1 VYATE
6 GFEEADPFVTS
17 RHDYPTESTITV
29 RAGGCGLELRWDV
42 LEGRST
48 TWESCSGGE
57 LRRELELHTFFG
69 TEDRRDYRCEP
80 GARAPAA
87 ASAPGESWTNRCAT
101 DTTTETAVAT
111 VVALEPVSV
120 DGRPVEALHVREQ
133 VTLSGLTDGEGV
145 REWWL
150 RPSDGLVLRHAYRN
164 ESVTGT
170 AIGDVPYREQYE
182 LVLTS
187 LEPRR

>member
-1 VYATE
+1 V
-6 GFEEADPFVTS
+6 
-17 RHDYPTESTITV
+17 
-29 RAGGCGLELRWDV
+29 LRWDV

-48 TWESCSGGE
+48 TWESCDGGE

-69 TEDRRDYRCEP
+69 TEDRRDYRCER
-80 GARAPAA
+80 GARVPASGA
-87 ASAPGESWTNRCAT
+87 APGETWTNRCAT

-111 VVALEPVSV
+111 VVGFGRVSV
-120 DGRPVEALHVREQ
+120 GGRSVEAVHVREQ

-150 RPSDGLVLRHAYRN
+150 RRSDGLVLRHAYRN
-164 ESVTGT
+164 ESATQT
-170 AIGDVPYREQYE
+170 AIGDVPYRERYE

-187 LEPRR
+187 LQPRR